1 MQLSFLPMKFTILF
15 LLSVVLCLNVA
26 IGQDDSSLKKQL
38 HLFPNP
44 VTTGSIYIEFKD
56 WNDSFEEV
64 EIFDVTG
71 VKVFDAMVNIG
82 LKSEHR
88 LDLSALSYGHYFVLV
103 KSSNQVYSKR
113 ITIQ

>member
-1 MQLSFLPMKFTILF
+1 MKTALPIL
-15 LLSVVLCLNVA
+15 LLVLGCLNISVA
-26 IGQDDSSLKKQL
+26 QDGPNYQKEL

-56 WNDSFEEV
+56 WNDLFEEV

-82 LKSEHR
+82 AKPKHR
-88 LDLSALSYGHYFVLV
+88 LDLSGLSYGHYFVMV
-103 KSSNQVYSKR
+103 KSSEQVYSKR